1 MKLTFLLYFDFL
13 NIMKLQENAKREWE
27 EDDRR
32 LQIVMEVERRKLL
45 YEKWKKERYCKELV
59 EQAVET
65 RMMRQQVEM
74 EERQLDEKLL
84 QEMIL
89 REIQREER

>member
-45 YEKWKKERYCKELV
+45 YEKWKKEREGS
-59 EQAVET
+59 ET
-65 RMMRQQVEM
+65 
-74 EERQLDEKLL
+74 KK
-84 QEMIL
+84 
-89 REIQREER
+89 